1 MPPLHRLGR
10 LNPRLLGV
18 GQEVGGRT
26 GGAQHALGMALL
38 EALAPMLM
46 TGRLGQGGPSLQ
58 VPDFLGNPNSSH
70 RDLISC
76 QVLYM

>member
-1 MPPLHRLGR
+1 MPPLHRLGK
-10 LNPRLLGV
+10 LSPRSLWGGV
-18 GQEVGGRT
+18 RGERT

-38 EALAPMLM
+38 EAPAPMLM
-46 TGRLGQGGPSLQ
+46 MGRVGQGGPSLE
-58 VPDFLGNPNSSH
+58 VPGFLGNPNRSH